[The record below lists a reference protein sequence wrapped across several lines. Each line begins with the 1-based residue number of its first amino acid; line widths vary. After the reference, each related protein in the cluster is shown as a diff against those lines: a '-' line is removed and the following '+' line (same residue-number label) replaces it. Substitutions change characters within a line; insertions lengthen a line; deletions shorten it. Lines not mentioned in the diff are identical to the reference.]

1 MNNILVLGAGIL
13 QVPLIN
19 AVIHRGYNPVV
30 VSLVSTEPGMKMVK
44 DSVIADFCDEQAI
57 LKIAKEFNVCGIAT
71 DQTDLPV
78 RTIAYVADKLGL
90 PSIGYDTACLF
101 TDKYLMR
108 ERCRALG
115 LSTINYSLCY
125 SIEDLK
131 AFIDAYGFPVILK
144 PRNNQGSKGVVKLDN
159 YDDMYLK
166 YPQSLNYSRNC
177 PLIVEE
183 FVKGDEI
190 VIESVV
196 VDDAVHLLICGDT
209 YYFDIPDAFAAK
221 QRIFPSQ
228 KDITIIKAASE
239 LNEKIIKG
247 FGLKTGLTHGEYIIK
262 DGKVYLLEIAARG
275 GGVFISSDIIPLM
288 TGFDTTSFIIDTAAG
303 IRPDFKLS
311 KPVYAC
317 ACYLAFF
324 LPEGEILSIDGVDKV
339 KSMPNVYHHNLD
351 SFYTKCSIPKDSV
364 NLHF

>member
-1 MNNILVLGAGIL
+1 M
-13 QVPLIN
+13 
-19 AVIHRGYNPVV
+19 
-30 VSLVSTEPGMKMVK
+30 T
-44 DSVIADFCDEQAI
+44 C
-57 LKIAKEFNVCGIAT
+57 FNVSVCEGKEAGGCGFFFCVLLRKMIKRPEGA
-71 DQTDLPV
+71 QMKIL
-78 RTIAYVADKLGL
+78 IFLSQI
-90 PSIGYDTACLF
+90 SIPLVIFY
-101 TDKYLMR
+101 
-108 ERCRALG
+108 
-115 LSTINYSLCY
+115 IV
-125 SIEDLK
+125 
-131 AFIDAYGFPVILK
+131 AYGLVNK
-144 PRNNQGSKGVVKLDN
+144 CKV
-159 YDDMYLK
+159 Y
-166 YPQSLNYSRNC
+166 
-177 PLIVEE
+177 EE

-351 SFYTKCSIPKDSV
+351 SFYIGEKIRKNTDKTTRGFVVIAGPDFAVLKLIINEIRSILSINVV
-364 NLHF
+364 NNGIIRNIIWD